1 MSGTSMD
8 GLDLA
13 FCHLWEKENGGWDYQ
28 IVEAETIPYEE
39 KWRLRLSKLRTQSS
53 LIFHKTDRYYGEYI
67 GQQINAF
74 IQRNN
79 IQDAELI
86 SSHGH
91 TIFHQPEENITVQI
105 GNGNAISAITGLPV
119 VCDFRAM
126 DVVLG
131 GEGAPL
137 AGLGDAMLFA
147 EYDLCLNIGG
157 FANISGELKGK
168 RIAYD
173 VCPANI
179 VLNRIAREFG
189 QDYDRDGEIA
199 SRGKIDYEL
208 LETLNNIPY
217 YSWQYPKSL
226 GREWINDSFWFYVKE
241 NPSGREDKMKT
252 LVDHIACQISAS
264 IEELSEG
271 KDPAL
276 VRVLATGG
284 GALNKVLVDHL
295 QSHSEA
301 TIVVPEEKLVA
312 YKEALIFALFGV
324 LRIQNKV
331 NVWASATGADRDSV
345 SGSLHG
351 NFEHLLK

>member
-13 FCHLWEKENGGWDYQ
+13 YCHLWQKEYGRWTYE
-28 IVEAETIPYEE
+28 IKAAETIPYEE

-67 GQQINAF
+67 GQEINAF
-74 IQRNN
+74 LKRNQ
-79 IQDAELI
+79 IGDAELI

-105 GNGNAISAITGLPV
+105 GSGHAISAVTGLPV

-137 AGLGDAMLFA
+137 AGLGDALLFS
-147 EYDLCLNIGG
+147 EYDLCLNLGG
-157 FANISGELKGK
+157 FANISGELNGK

-189 QDYDRDGEIA
+189 EEFDRDGEIA
-199 SRGKIDYEL
+199 SRGSIDYEL
-208 LETLNNIPY
+208 LSTLNKIPY
-217 YSWQYPKSL
+217 YSWKYPKSL
-226 GREWINDSFWFYVKE
+226 GREWINESFWYHVKE
-241 NPSGREDKMKT
+241 SDAGKEDKMKT
-252 LVDHIACQISAS
+252 LVDHIAYQIGAAIDSLA
-264 IEELSEG
+264 G
-271 KDPAL
+271 NRDKAQ
-276 VRVLATGG
+276 VRVLVTGG
-284 GALNKVLVDHL
+284 GALNKVLIDHL
-295 QSHSEA
+295 MSHTDAS
-301 TIVVPEEKLVA
+301 IVVPEKELIA
-312 YKEALIFALFGV
+312 YKEALIFALLGV
-324 LRIQNKV
+324 LRVRNEV

-351 NFEHLLK
+351 NFDPLI